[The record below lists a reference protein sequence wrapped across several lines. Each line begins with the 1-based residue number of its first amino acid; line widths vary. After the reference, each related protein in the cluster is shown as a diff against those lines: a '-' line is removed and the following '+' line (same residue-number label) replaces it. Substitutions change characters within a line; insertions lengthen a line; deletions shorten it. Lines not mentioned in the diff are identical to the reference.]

1 MWMEIVPLSFI
12 VWYRHTIPD
21 SGIFPDSQKFFKT
34 GISSGMSV
42 EKGRTDPDVKAGVK
56 RIINGNLPITL
67 LTFPVLGVLMFTI
80 LPLVFMISMAFTN
93 YSVEGNKLVLF
104 DWVGLENFRK
114 IFDFGDSLGQT
125 FWSVLDGQWCGQSL
139 RLFLII
145 FWECS

>member
-1 MWMEIVPLSFI
+1 
-12 VWYRHTIPD
+12 
-21 SGIFPDSQKFFKT
+21 
-34 GISSGMSV
+34 MSV

-56 RIINGNLPITL
+56 RIINGNLHITL

-114 IFDFGDSLGQT
+114 YLILVTALDKHSGQ
-125 FWSVLDGQWCGQSL
+125 FLDGHGVGSRCD
-139 RLFLII
+139 F
-145 FWECS
+145 F

>member
-1 MWMEIVPLSFI
+1 
-12 VWYRHTIPD
+12 
-21 SGIFPDSQKFFKT
+21 
-34 GISSGMSV
+34 MSV
-42 EKGRTDPDVKAGVK
+42 EKGEQILTLKQELK
-56 RIINGNLPITL
+56 ELLNGNLPITL

-114 IFDFGDSLGQT
+114 YLILVTALDKHSGQ
-125 FWSVLDGQWCGQSL
+125 FLDGQWCGQSL